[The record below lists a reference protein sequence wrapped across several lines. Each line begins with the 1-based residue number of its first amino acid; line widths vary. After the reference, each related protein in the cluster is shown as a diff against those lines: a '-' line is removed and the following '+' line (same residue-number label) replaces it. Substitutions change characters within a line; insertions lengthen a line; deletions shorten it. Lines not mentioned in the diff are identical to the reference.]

1 MADKKISQLTAA
13 TTPLAGTEVLPIV
26 QSASTVKV
34 ATDDLTVKNVR
45 SNATS
50 GILQVAGPGAGT
62 TRTMTVPNAN
72 FTAARTDAAQ
82 TFTGDQTFTTV
93 LATTFDTNVAAA
105 GVTLAGTTLAA
116 DGTDS
121 NISVNLTPKGTGYV
135 VATRVQIPGGDVL
148 RLNRPDNAIYTDIS
162 YQTSGN
168 GGLVLNDANGSGF
181 SFRFAGADIVKINAS
196 ENLAISKAGKGIDFS
211 ANTHAA
217 GMTSELLNWYETG
230 TWTPTLT
237 CSDGNFNSVT
247 YDPLRGGR
255 YTRVGNMVHVQC
267 YMRTDAVDNTVGRS
281 GDVLIAGLP
290 FAAVTAS
297 SGTLDG
303 HASLAVS
310 ASSAWA
316 GEEPIAAF
324 ISGGDTNI
332 QLLYR
337 TAVDGSTSNTVAADV
352 GTGAN
357 ANIVLIAGTYICA

>member
-1 MADKKISQLTAA
+1 MADKKISQLTGA

-26 QSASTVKV
+26 QSGSTVKV
-34 ATDDLTVKNVR
+34 AVSDLTAGRTVSAGQLNVDNLR
-45 SNATS
+45 LDGNTISSTNTDGAVTIAPNGLGVINLTTSDKVVISNSTTEANLS
-50 GILQVAGPGAGT
+50 ISAAGT
-62 TRTMTVPNAN
+62 
-72 FTAARTDAAQ
+72 Q
-82 TFTGDQTFTTV
+82 TNIEASADRGPS
-93 LATTFDTNVAAA
+93 ATYWNTQNT
-105 GVTLAGTTLAA
+105 
-116 DGTDS
+116 DGTFSSLDFLKS
-121 NISVNLTPKGTGYV
+121 NGVSVGKIAVQTTSQSGRTGYV
-135 VATRVQIPGGDVL
+135 SIMTANNAAPVERLTVNNTGDV
-148 RLNRPDNAIYTDIS
+148 NVKT
-162 YQTSGN
+162 GN
-168 GGLVLNDANGSGF
+168 L
-181 SFRFAGADIVKINAS
+181 IVGTA
-196 ENLAISKAGKGIDFS
+196 AKGIDFS
-211 ANTHAA
+211 ANTGAA
-217 GMTSELLNWYETG
+217 GETSSLLNWYETG